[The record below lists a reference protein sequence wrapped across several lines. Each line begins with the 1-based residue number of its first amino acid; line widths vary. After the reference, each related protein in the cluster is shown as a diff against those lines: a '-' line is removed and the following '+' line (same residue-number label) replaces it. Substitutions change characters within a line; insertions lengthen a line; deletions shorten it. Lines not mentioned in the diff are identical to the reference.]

1 MNRLANMTDPDD
13 RRAQARQAAR
23 PNLPAMPEGIV
34 QPNFA
39 ALIPQV
45 HIPPH
50 ILAPPNFN
58 DPFLPHN
65 QNLGAHIAE
74 LRAMAQAIPAPIP
87 PRGRGR
93 GRAVAQPP
101 PVNLDAAL
109 ADFRERHE
117 REREQADQILGEQRE
132 RRRRE
137 ELARLLEQEREEA
150 LRREAQALGEE
161 RERRE
166 QLARVLEQER
176 EAQEVPYVANPA
188 GFNEEVQNWRNERE
202 ENVNLGADEDG
213 EGGDEEQDEE
223 LDNLREIVPQPQ
235 V

>member
-58 DPFLPHN
+58 DPFLPYN

-74 LRAMAQAIPAPIP
+74 LRAMAQAIPAPILHRG
-87 PRGRGR
+87 RGRGR
-93 GRAVAQPP
+93 GRAMAQPP

-109 ADFRERHE
+109 AEYREREE
-117 REREQADQILGEQRE
+117 RERQQAN
-132 RRRRE
+132 
-137 ELARLLEQEREEA
+137 
-150 LRREAQALGEE
+150 QAFGEE

-176 EAQEVPYVANPA
+176 EVALRREAQALREQRGLARLLEQEREAQEVPHIANPA

-213 EGGDEEQDEE
+213 EGGDEGQDEE
-223 LDNLREIVPQPQ
+223 LDNLEQIVPQHQ